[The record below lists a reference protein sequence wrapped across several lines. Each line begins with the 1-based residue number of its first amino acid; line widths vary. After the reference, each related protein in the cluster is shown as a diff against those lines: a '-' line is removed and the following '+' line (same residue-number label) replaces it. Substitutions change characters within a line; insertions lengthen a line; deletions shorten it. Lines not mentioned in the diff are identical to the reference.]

1 MIWDFAGD
9 PLPDGAC
16 ADLKRLV
23 KQGLPAALTG
33 LLDDE
38 ECRMLVTRA
47 RRLAQAGR
55 FPADD
60 AGDRYPWPVV

>member
-1 MIWDFAGD
+1 
-9 PLPDGAC
+9 
-16 ADLKRLV
+16 V
-23 KQGLPAALTG
+23 KQGLPDALTG

-55 FPADD
+55 FPAED